1 MRLKLKNTPEQVEL
15 IKKVG
20 SRNVVESAEAM
31 EALAA
36 FVGPVIQKV
45 LAQAGTASMIYRD
58 MEFKEDDSPSYP
70 LDLYYNEAAGLV
82 SVWAQNV
89 AGGLPSNYMDQP
101 VQELKI
107 STYRLDSA
115 VSFNKK
121 YARKARLDVV
131 SGALDRMTQEVLV
144 KQERNAWAVILKALG
159 AAATKDGRSV
169 PYSTS
174 GARKHLIIPQGGVS
188 NRSFDLACLNDLIL
202 NFKRINV
209 SFAGGTP
216 SDVSAR
222 GLTDLFISPEV
233 KAKIRSFSF
242 QPLFDTSSSPAKQ
255 TQLPEDIRTEIY
267 RTAGAESL
275 FGINLVELV
284 ELGKNQKYNVLFD
297 SFDVTTYS
305 DVMGSGSQA
314 FTGSTHDLSIGLDLS
329 RDAFIRPVSTNAE
342 SGGQLT
348 VLPDDQFISRA
359 EKTGFYG
366 FLEEGRICVDARALG
381 GIFTTTP

>member
-20 SRNVVESAEAM
+20 SRNLVEAAEAM

-45 LAQAGTASMIYRD
+45 LAQAGTASMIYKD
-58 MEFKEDDSPSYP
+58 MEFNEDDSPSYP

-82 SVWAQNV
+82 SIWAQNV
-89 AGGLPSNYMDQP
+89 AGGLPSNYLDQP
-101 VQELKI
+101 VQELKLA
-107 STYRLDSA
+107 TYRLDSA

-131 SGALDRMTQEVLV
+131 SGALDRMAQEMLV

-159 AAATKDGRSV
+159 AAATLNGRSV
-169 PYSTS
+169 SYSTS
-174 GARKHLIIPQGGVS
+174 GALKHLIAPVGGA
-188 NRSFDLACLNDLIL
+188 RAFDLGCLNDLIL
-202 NFKRINV
+202 RFKRINV

-216 SDVSAR
+216 SDASAR
-222 GLTDLFISPEV
+222 GLTDLFISPEI

-242 QPLFDTSSSPAKQ
+242 NPIFPTSSTSQ
-255 TQLPEDIRTEIY
+255 TQLSEDIRTELY
-267 RTAGAESL
+267 RGGGMESL
-275 FGINLVELV
+275 FGINIIELV
-284 ELGKNQKYNVLFD
+284 ELGKNQKYNTLFD
-297 SFDVTTYS
+297 SFDVTTYTDINNANAITFATAS
-305 DVMGSGSQA
+305 
-314 FTGSTHDLSIGLDLS
+314 HDLSIGLDLS

-342 SGGQLT
+342 SGGQLQ

-366 FLEEGRICVDARALG
+366 FLEEGRVCVDARAVG
-381 GIFTTTP
+381 GVITN

>member
-20 SRNVVESAEAM
+20 SRNLVEAAEAM

-45 LAQAGTASMIYRD
+45 LAQAGTASMIYKD
-58 MEFKEDDSPSYP
+58 MEFNEDDSPSYP

-82 SVWAQNV
+82 SIWAQNV

-101 VQELKI
+101 VQELKLA
-107 STYRLDSA
+107 TYRLDSA

-131 SGALDRMTQEVLV
+131 SGALDRMAQEMLV

-159 AAATKDGRSV
+159 AAATLNGRSV
-169 PYSTS
+169 SYSTS
-174 GARKHLIIPQGGVS
+174 GVLKHLIAPVGGA
-188 NRSFDLACLNDLIL
+188 RAFDLGCLNDLIL
-202 NFKRINV
+202 RFKRINV

-216 SDVSAR
+216 SDASAR
-222 GLTDLFISPEV
+222 GLTDLFISPEI

-242 QPLFDTSSSPAKQ
+242 NPIFPTSSTTQ
-255 TQLPEDIRTEIY
+255 TQLSEDIRTELY
-267 RTAGAESL
+267 RGGGMESL
-275 FGINLVELV
+275 FGINIIELV
-284 ELGKNQKYNVLFD
+284 ELGKNQKYNTLFD
-297 SFDVTTYS
+297 SFDVTTYTDINNANAITFATAS
-305 DVMGSGSQA
+305 
-314 FTGSTHDLSIGLDLS
+314 HDLSIGLDLS

-342 SGGQLT
+342 SGGQLQ

-366 FLEEGRICVDARALG
+366 FLEEGRVCVDARAVG
-381 GIFTTTP
+381 GVITN

>member
-20 SRNVVESAEAM
+20 SRNLVEAAEAM

-45 LAQAGTASMIYRD
+45 LAQAGTASMIYKD
-58 MEFKEDDSPSYP
+58 MEFNEDDSPSYP

-101 VQELKI
+101 VQELKLA
-107 STYRLDSA
+107 TYRLDSA

-131 SGALDRMTQEVLV
+131 SGALDRMAQEMLV

-159 AAATKDGRSV
+159 AAATLNGRSV
-169 PYSTS
+169 SYSTS
-174 GARKHLIIPQGGVS
+174 GALKHLIAPVGGA
-188 NRSFDLACLNDLIL
+188 RAFDLGCLNDLIL
-202 NFKRINV
+202 RFKRINV

-216 SDVSAR
+216 SDASAR
-222 GLTDLFISPEV
+222 GLTDLFISPEI

-242 QPLFDTSSSPAKQ
+242 NPIFPTSSTSQ
-255 TQLPEDIRTEIY
+255 TQLPNEARNEIY
-267 RTAGAESL
+267 RSAGMESL

-284 ELGKNQKYNVLFD
+284 ELGKSQKYNTLFD
-297 SFDVTTYS
+297 SFDVTTYPDINAANAITFATAS
-305 DVMGSGSQA
+305 
-314 FTGSTHDLSIGLDLS
+314 HDLSIGLDLS

-342 SGGQLT
+342 SGGQLQ

-366 FLEEGRICVDARALG
+366 FLEEGRVCVDARALG
-381 GIFTTTP
+381 GVITN

>member
-20 SRNVVESAEAM
+20 SRNLVEAAEAM

-45 LAQAGTASMIYRD
+45 LAQAGTASMIYKD
-58 MEFKEDDSPSYP
+58 MEFNEDDSPSYP

-82 SVWAQNV
+82 SIWAQNV

-101 VQELKI
+101 VQELKLA
-107 STYRLDSA
+107 TYRLDSA

-131 SGALDRMTQEVLV
+131 SGALDRMAQEMLV

-159 AAATKDGRSV
+159 AAATLNGRSV
-169 PYSTS
+169 SYSTS
-174 GARKHLIIPQGGVS
+174 GALKHLIAPVGGA
-188 NRSFDLACLNDLIL
+188 RAFDLGCLNDLIL
-202 NFKRINV
+202 RFKRINV

-216 SDVSAR
+216 SDASAR
-222 GLTDLFISPEV
+222 GLTDLFISPEI

-242 QPLFDTSSSPAKQ
+242 NPIFPTSSTTQ
-255 TQLPEDIRTEIY
+255 TQLSEDVRTELY
-267 RTAGAESL
+267 RGGGMESL
-275 FGINLVELV
+275 FGINIIELV
-284 ELGKNQKYNVLFD
+284 ELGKNQKYNTLFD
-297 SFDVTTYS
+297 SFDVTTYTDINNANAITFATAS
-305 DVMGSGSQA
+305 
-314 FTGSTHDLSIGLDLS
+314 HDLSIGLDLS

-342 SGGQLT
+342 SGGQLQ

-366 FLEEGRICVDARALG
+366 FLEEGRVCVDARAVG
-381 GIFTTTP
+381 GVITN

>member
-20 SRNVVESAEAM
+20 SRNVVEAAEAM

-58 MEFKEDDSPSYP
+58 MEYNEDDSPSYP

-82 SVWAQNV
+82 SIWSQNV
-89 AGGLPSNYMDQP
+89 AGGLPTNYMDQP

-107 STYRLDSA
+107 ATYRLDSA

-131 SGALDRMTQEVLV
+131 SGALDRMAQEVLV
-144 KQERNAWAVILKALG
+144 KQERNAWAVVLKALG

-169 PYSTS
+169 SYSTS
-174 GARKHLIIPQGGVS
+174 GALKHLIAPVGGA
-188 NRSFDLACLNDLIL
+188 RAFDLACLNDLIL
-202 NFKRINV
+202 RFKRINV

-216 SDVSAR
+216 ADASAR

-233 KAKIRSFSF
+233 KAKIRAFSF
-242 QPLFDTSSSPAKQ
+242 NPLFGTSSTTQ
-255 TQLPEDIRTEIY
+255 TQLPDDARSEIY
-267 RTAGAESL
+267 RGGGMESL
-275 FGINLVELV
+275 FGINIVELV
-284 ELGKNQKYNVLFD
+284 ELGKNQKYNTLFD
-297 SFDVTTYS
+297 SFDVTTYPDINGANAITFATAS
-305 DVMGSGSQA
+305 
-314 FTGSTHDLSIGLDLS
+314 HDLSIGLDLS
-329 RDAFIRPVSTNAE
+329 RDAFIRPVATNAE

-348 VLPDDQFISRA
+348 VLPDDQFLTRA

-366 FLEEGRICVDARALG
+366 FLEEGRICIDARAIG
-381 GIFTTTP
+381 GIITN

>member
-20 SRNVVESAEAM
+20 SRNLVEAAEAM

-45 LAQAGTASMIYRD
+45 LAQAGTASMIYKD
-58 MEFKEDDSPSYP
+58 MEFNEDDSPSYP

-101 VQELKI
+101 VQELKLA
-107 STYRLDSA
+107 TYRLDSA

-131 SGALDRMTQEVLV
+131 SGALDRMAQEVLI

-159 AAATKDGRSV
+159 AAATLNGRSTS
-169 PYSTS
+169 YSTAS
-174 GARKHLIIPQGGVS
+174 ALKHLIAPVGGA
-188 NRSFDLACLNDLIL
+188 RAFDLGCLNDLIL
-202 NFKRINV
+202 RFKRINV

-216 SDVSAR
+216 SDASAR
-222 GLTDLFISPEV
+222 GLTDLFISPEI

-242 QPLFDTSSSPAKQ
+242 NPIFPTSSTTQ
-255 TQLPEDIRTEIY
+255 TQLSEDVRTELY
-267 RTAGAESL
+267 RGGGMESL
-275 FGINLVELV
+275 FGINIVELV
-284 ELGKNQKYNVLFD
+284 ELGKSQKYNTLFD
-297 SFDVTTYS
+297 SFDVTTYP
-305 DVMGSGSQA
+305 DINGSNAITFATAS
-314 FTGSTHDLSIGLDLS
+314 HDLSIGLDLS
-329 RDAFIRPVSTNAE
+329 REAFVRPVATNTE

-366 FLEEGRICVDARALG
+366 FLEEGRVCVDARAVG
-381 GIFTTTP
+381 GVITN

>member
-20 SRNVVESAEAM
+20 SRNLVEAAEAM

-45 LAQAGTASMIYRD
+45 LAQAGTASMIYKD
-58 MEFKEDDSPSYP
+58 MEFNEDDSPSYP

-101 VQELKI
+101 VQELKLA
-107 STYRLDSA
+107 TYRLDSA

-131 SGALDRMTQEVLV
+131 SGALDRMAQEVLI

-159 AAATKDGRSV
+159 AAATLNGRSTS
-169 PYSTS
+169 YSTTS
-174 GARKHLIIPQGGVS
+174 ALKHLIAPVGGA
-188 NRSFDLACLNDLIL
+188 RAFDLGCLNDLIL
-202 NFKRINV
+202 RFKRINV

-216 SDVSAR
+216 SDASAR
-222 GLTDLFISPEV
+222 GLTDLFISPEI

-242 QPLFDTSSSPAKQ
+242 NPIFPTSSTTQ
-255 TQLPEDIRTEIY
+255 TQLSEDVRTELY
-267 RTAGAESL
+267 RGGGMESL
-275 FGINLVELV
+275 FGINIIELV
-284 ELGKNQKYNVLFD
+284 ELGKNQKYNTLFD
-297 SFDVTTYS
+297 SFDVTTYTDINGANAITFATAS
-305 DVMGSGSQA
+305 
-314 FTGSTHDLSIGLDLS
+314 HDLSIGLDLS
-329 RDAFIRPVSTNAE
+329 REAFIRPVATNAE

-366 FLEEGRICVDARALG
+366 FLEEGRVCVDARAVG
-381 GIFTTTP
+381 GVITN

>member
-20 SRNVVESAEAM
+20 SRNVVEAAEAM

-45 LAQAGTASMIYRD
+45 LAQAGTASMIYKD
-58 MEFKEDDSPSYP
+58 MEFNEDDSPSYP

-101 VQELKI
+101 VQELKLA
-107 STYRLDSA
+107 TYRLDSA

-131 SGALDRMTQEVLV
+131 SGALDRMAQEVLI

-159 AAATKDGRSV
+159 AAATLNGRSAS
-169 PYSTS
+169 YSAS
-174 GARKHLIIPQGGVS
+174 GALKHLIAPVGGA
-188 NRSFDLACLNDLIL
+188 RAFDLGCLNDLIL
-202 NFKRINV
+202 RFKRINV

-216 SDVSAR
+216 SDASAR
-222 GLTDLFISPEV
+222 GLTDLFISPEI
-233 KAKIRSFSF
+233 KAKIRAFSF
-242 QPLFDTSSSPAKQ
+242 NPIFATSSTTQ
-255 TQLPEDIRTEIY
+255 TQLSEDVRTELY
-267 RTAGAESL
+267 RGGGMESL
-275 FGINLVELV
+275 FGINIIELI
-284 ELGKNQKYNVLFD
+284 ELGKSQKYNTLFD
-297 SFDVTTYS
+297 SFDVTTYTDINGANAITFATAS
-305 DVMGSGSQA
+305 
-314 FTGSTHDLSIGLDLS
+314 HDLSIGLDLS
-329 RDAFIRPVSTNAE
+329 REAFVRPVATNAE

-366 FLEEGRICVDARALG
+366 FLEEGRVCVDARAVG
-381 GIFTTTP
+381 GVITN

>member
-45 LAQAGTASMIYRD
+45 LAQAGTAGMIYRD
-58 MEFKEDDSPSYP
+58 MEFNEDDSPSYP

-107 STYRLDSA
+107 ATYRLDSA

-131 SGALDRMTQEVLV
+131 SGALDRMAQEVLV
-144 KQERNAWAVILKALG
+144 KQERNAWAVILKAL
-159 AAATKDGRSV
+159 ANASTKDGRSV
-169 PYSTS
+169 AFGTS
-174 GARKHLIIPQGGVS
+174 GALKHILSPAQTFSGATF
-188 NRSFDLACLNDLIL
+188 NLQMLNDLIL
-202 NFKRINV
+202 RTKRINV

-216 SDVSAR
+216 SDNSAR
-222 GLTDLFISPEV
+222 GLTDLFVSPEA
-233 KAKIRSFSF
+233 KAKIRQFSF
-242 QPLFDTSSSPAKQ
+242 NPLFATTSTTQ
-255 TQLPEDIRTEIY
+255 TQLSEDVRTEIF
-267 RTAGAESL
+267 RGGGMESL
-275 FGINLVELV
+275 FGINIIELL
-284 ELGKNQKYNVLFD
+284 ELGASQKYNVLL
-297 SFDVTTYS
+297 SN
-305 DVMGSGSQA
+305 
-314 FTGSTHDLSIGLDLS
+314 FTGANTYTDINGSNSAAFASTEEIAIGLDLS
-329 RDAFIRPVSTNAE
+329 RDAFIRPVATNAE

-348 VLPDDQFISRA
+348 VLPDDQFITRA

-366 FLEEGRICVDARALG
+366 FLEEGRICIDARAVVG
-381 GIFTTTP
+381 MRFDDV

>member
-20 SRNVVESAEAM
+20 SRNLVEAAEAM

-45 LAQAGTASMIYRD
+45 LAQAGTASMIYKD
-58 MEFKEDDSPSYP
+58 MEFNEDDSPSYP

-101 VQELKI
+101 VQELKLA
-107 STYRLDSA
+107 TYRLDSA

-131 SGALDRMTQEVLV
+131 SGALDRMAQEVLI

-159 AAATKDGRSV
+159 AAATLNGRSAS
-169 PYSTS
+169 YSTS
-174 GARKHLIIPQGGVS
+174 GALKHLIAPVGGA
-188 NRSFDLACLNDLIL
+188 RAFDLGCLNDLIL
-202 NFKRINV
+202 RFKRINV

-216 SDVSAR
+216 SDASAR
-222 GLTDLFISPEV
+222 GLTDLFISPEI

-242 QPLFDTSSSPAKQ
+242 NPIFPTSSTSQ
-255 TQLPEDIRTEIY
+255 TQLSEDIRTELY
-267 RTAGAESL
+267 RGGGMESL
-275 FGINLVELV
+275 FGINIIELI
-284 ELGKNQKYNVLFD
+284 ELGKNQKYNTLFD
-297 SFDVTTYS
+297 SFDVTTYTDINNANAITFATAS
-305 DVMGSGSQA
+305 
-314 FTGSTHDLSIGLDLS
+314 HDLSIGLDLS
-329 RDAFIRPVSTNAE
+329 REAFVRPVATNAE

-366 FLEEGRICVDARALG
+366 FLEEGRVCVDARAVG
-381 GIFTTTP
+381 GVITN

>member
-20 SRNVVESAEAM
+20 SRNLVEAAEAM

-45 LAQAGTASMIYRD
+45 LAQAGTASMIYKD
-58 MEFKEDDSPSYP
+58 MEFNEDDSPSYP

-82 SVWAQNV
+82 SIWAQNV

-101 VQELKI
+101 VQELKLA
-107 STYRLDSA
+107 TYRLDSA

-131 SGALDRMTQEVLV
+131 SGALDRMAQEMLV

-159 AAATKDGRSV
+159 AAATLNGRSV
-169 PYSTS
+169 SYSTS
-174 GARKHLIIPQGGVS
+174 GALKHLIAPVGGA
-188 NRSFDLACLNDLIL
+188 RAFDLGCLNDLIL
-202 NFKRINV
+202 RFKRINV

-216 SDVSAR
+216 SDASAR
-222 GLTDLFISPEV
+222 GLTDLFISPEI

-242 QPLFDTSSSPAKQ
+242 NPIFPTSSTSQ
-255 TQLPEDIRTEIY
+255 TQLSEDIRTELY
-267 RTAGAESL
+267 RGGGMESL
-275 FGINLVELV
+275 FGINIIELV
-284 ELGKNQKYNVLFD
+284 ELGKNQKYNTLFD
-297 SFDVTTYS
+297 SFDVTTYTDINNANAITFATAS
-305 DVMGSGSQA
+305 
-314 FTGSTHDLSIGLDLS
+314 HDLSIGLDLS

-342 SGGQLT
+342 SGGQLQ

-366 FLEEGRICVDARALG
+366 FLEEGRVCVDARAVG
-381 GIFTTTP
+381 GVITN

>member
-20 SRNVVESAEAM
+20 SRNVVEAAEAM

-58 MEFKEDDSPSYP
+58 MEYNEDDSPSYP

-82 SVWAQNV
+82 SVWSQNV
-89 AGGLPSNYMDQP
+89 AGGLPTNYMDQP

-107 STYRLDSA
+107 ATYRLDSA

-131 SGALDRMTQEVLV
+131 SGALDRMAQKVLV
-144 KQERNAWAVILKALG
+144 KQERNAWAVVLKALG

-169 PYSTS
+169 SYSAS
-174 GARKHLIIPQGGVS
+174 GALKHLIAPVGGA
-188 NRSFDLACLNDLIL
+188 RAFDLACLNDLIL
-202 NFKRINV
+202 RFKRINV

-216 SDVSAR
+216 ADASAR

-233 KAKIRSFSF
+233 KAKIRAFSF
-242 QPLFDTSSSPAKQ
+242 NPLFATSSTTQ
-255 TQLPEDIRTEIY
+255 TQLPDDARSEIY
-267 RTAGAESL
+267 RGGGMESL
-275 FGINLVELV
+275 FGINIVELV
-284 ELGKNQKYNVLFD
+284 ELGKNQKYNTLFD
-297 SFDVTTYS
+297 SFDVTTYP
-305 DVMGSGSQA
+305 DINGSNAITFATAS
-314 FTGSTHDLSIGLDLS
+314 HDLSIGLDLS
-329 RDAFIRPVSTNAE
+329 RDAFIRPVATNAE

-348 VLPDDQFISRA
+348 VLPDDQFLTRA

-366 FLEEGRICVDARALG
+366 FLEEGRICIDARAIAALS
-381 GIFTTTP
+381 